1 VAEVAI
7 GTNTSTSA
15 SSITYAAGRA
25 WAQMVNSFASWLG
38 TVLYGSQ
45 VIAAGGND
53 IETSWAAP
61 SVARSWVDGYAS
73 AYTRRLLNTGSVD
86 GCSWTGIP
94 GSECNGSW
102 LPEDVYHVSWGSPP
116 AWAVPEIYRT
126 DGRQAQQWYWMARY
140 AVQAHG
146 LDDVVRR
153 LVHAAPRVRDRLL
166 GLNNTVAAG
175 YTQLYNA
182 LAQNVGDG
190 ADTGRLR
197 PTSPAIPVTA
207 TARPD
212 DEDGLTMARAR
223 STNLHT
229 RRPGRPGWFSSALP

>member
-1 VAEVAI
+1 MYNGPNSTLAQILAAAKGYAEGYWVCVGADLDSVAEVAI

-25 WAQMVNSFASWLG
+25 WAQMVNSFASWLR

-73 AYTRRLLNTGSVD
+73 VYTRRLLNTGSVD

-146 LDDVVRR
+146 STMLYAGSSTQRR
-153 LVHAAPRVRDRLL
+153 ECGTGCSGAQQHGGRRIHAAVQR
-166 GLNNTVAAG
+166 AG
-175 YTQLYNA
+175 SER
-182 LAQNVGDG
+182 GDG
-190 ADTGRLR
+190 ADTGRRDRLR
-197 PTSPAIPVTA
+197 
-207 TARPD
+207 R
-212 DEDGLTMARAR
+212 
-223 STNLHT
+223 LH
-229 RRPGRPGWFSSALP
+229 P

>member
-1 VAEVAI
+1 
-7 GTNTSTSA
+7 
-15 SSITYAAGRA
+15 
-25 WAQMVNSFASWLG
+25 MP
-38 TVLYGSQ
+38 YGSQ
-45 VIAAGGND
+45 VVAAGGND
-53 IETSWAAP
+53 IETSWASP
-61 SVARSWVDGYAS
+61 SAARSWVDGYAS
-73 AYTRRLLNTGSVD
+73 VYTQRLLNTGSVD

-146 LDDVVRR
+146 ATMIYAGSSTQRR
-153 LVHAAPRVRDRLL
+153 ECGSGCS

-182 LAQNVGDG
+182 LAQN
-190 ADTGRLR
+190 
-197 PTSPAIPVTA
+197 SA
-207 TARPD
+207 TAQTPQGATDFAGKTRD
-212 DEDGLTMARAR
+212 SDG
-223 STNLHT
+223 
-229 RRPGRPGWFSSALP
+229 